1 MVAATATS
9 PSTDP
14 RNAGSPVHPSTPS
27 PLPASSSAR
36 STPSSAP
43 LSPLDTALLT
53 RLYETTSLP
62 ALFDSLS
69 QRTITG
75 APTSLFALTQWANQ
89 DHIKP
94 WIDIHATQIREAEQR
109 EVIALLK
116 DIAKTSENPVER
128 RRAASSIL
136 RALGLGAQR
145 PPRSP
150 SEPRP
155 SGSGTRRTSIAPFI
169 TDNPF
174 DSPSSPP
181 HPLTSS
187 PVHPSSTCPLPAPRG
202 TPKLTPSPSLSI
214 FEAAK
219 AVGLAL
225 LNPDNPDDLA
235 TLETFLAP
243 ACTIESEP
251 VTNLRSQ
258 VRALNRRGE
267 LRQLIGPYQKSDQLF
282 NPAADFCTLKA
293 VYTQKPHRTCLS
305 FARSPTSP
313 HPKSWLLTTIAHDTS

>member
-14 RNAGSPVHPSTPS
+14 RNAGSTIHPSTPS
-27 PLPASSSAR
+27 PLPASSSAL

-53 RLYETTSLP
+53 RLYKTTSLP

-94 WIDIHATQIREAEQR
+94 WIDIHAAQIREAEQR

-136 RALGLGAQR
+136 RALGAQR
-145 PPRSP
+145 PQRSP

-155 SGSGTRRTSIAPFI
+155 SGSGTRRTSTAQFI
-169 TDNPF
+169 TGNPF
-174 DSPSSPP
+174 DSPSSPA
-181 HPLTSS
+181 HPLTPS
-187 PVHPSSTCPLPAPRG
+187 PLHPSTNSPLPAPRG

-225 LNPDNPDDLA
+225 LNPENPDDLA
-235 TLETFLAP
+235 TLQAFLAP
-243 ACTIESEP
+243 GCTIDSQP
-251 VTNLRSQ
+251 VTTLPAQ

-267 LRQLIGPYQKSDQLF
+267 LRQLIGPYQKSDQLY

-313 HPKSWLLTTIAHDTS
+313 HPNAWLLTAIAHDTS